1 MKKKFLLG
9 LFLSLSVL
17 FAKAA
22 DTTEKHQPVIKTA
35 AEVMQNRISYVLDT
49 PTPLQAPKAL
59 RADGV
64 TKQRLDSLI
73 SRDDIGIFSKD
84 LFEYDSRGNHIKHE
98 MYEPIATNSYGI
110 IFSRELK
117 YDANNYEIERIDK
130 NLDSKTGV
138 CLLGTKRNWV
148 VNSEGYVIQENK
160 AVFNDVTLGWNNYSE
175 NHYVYDQDGRAIELI
190 AKAWNSASNQYVN
203 DSKIEQ
209 TFDANQQLASKA
221 FYLWIGNEWVGQTP
235 KYVYNY
241 AYDIDRSDLQT
252 SQEELIWN
260 TSTKKWEDHARQR
273 FVYNKN
279 GLVVDYFAEF
289 FTAGAWNATQWS
301 KSVYDDDTYLLSQT
315 VYVDNGSGGYKVGVK
330 DAFEFTGIDEKTGAH
345 KYVGTRVQI
354 LEPED
359 GSLVKT
365 FDYEFHF
372 IGLLMVLMKEI
383 YVIDGTNQG
392 LEYTYDEKGNPT
404 SMTTMAY
411 NFTSKQWTYESKIEQ
426 KLYNYDAN
434 KFTESISYSWN
445 KTLEKWVPQSKTEQ
459 KYCDTGYSIYKQ
471 TGGYNASGEWIVS
484 SGEQRIVDNNT
495 PLSEVIMPH
504 PMKEGSEWAFGY
516 KLIRYEQLAWDEEGP
531 YPTQWMD
538 AFYTE
543 VEIMAIDKV
552 SQDNSVYAYNNTLY
566 VNTPNAET
574 VNIYTVDGI
583 LVKKAQK
590 VEGAATIDIST
601 IAKGLYVVK
610 GTTGWGIKIIK

>member
-1 MKKKFLLG
+1 MKKKLLLG

-17 FAKAA
+17 FAKAT
-22 DTTEKHQPVIKTA
+22 DTTEKNQPVIKTA
-35 AEVMQNRISYVLDT
+35 AEVMQNRIAYVLDT
-49 PTPLQAPKAL
+49 PTPLQAPNAL

-64 TKQRLDSLI
+64 MKQRLDSLI

-84 LFEYDSRGNHIKHE
+84 LFEFDSKGNHIKHE
-98 MYEPIATNSYGI
+98 MYEPIATNSYGLT
-110 IFSRELK
+110 FSRELK

-130 NLDSKTGV
+130 NFDSRTGV
-138 CLLGTKRNWV
+138 CLLGSKRNWV
-148 VNSEGYVIQENK
+148 VNSEGYITQENN
-160 AVFNDVTLGWNNYSE
+160 AIFNDVTLEWDNYSE
-175 NHYVYDQDGRAIELI
+175 YHYTYDQKGQLTELI
-190 AKAWNSASNQYVN
+190 AKGWKDNQYIN

-209 TFDANQQLASKA
+209 TFDENQQLASKA
-221 FYLWIGNEWVGQTP
+221 LYLWKNNEWVGQTP
-235 KYVYNY
+235 KYVHNY
-241 AYDIDRSDLQT
+241 AYHIGRSDLQT
-252 SQEELIWN
+252 QQEELIWN

-279 GLVVDYFAEF
+279 GLVVKYFAEY
-289 FTAGAWNATQWS
+289 FTSGSWKASQKS
-301 KSVYDDDTYLLSQT
+301 ESVYDDDTYLLSQT
-315 VYVDNGSGGYKVGVK
+315 VYVLNNSGGYKVGVK
-330 DAFEFTGIDEKTGAH
+330 DEFEFTGIDEKTGAH
-345 KYVGTRVQI
+345 KFVGTRVQL
-354 LEPED
+354 LEED

-372 IGLLMVLMKEI
+372 IGLLMTVMKEI
-383 YVIDGTNQG
+383 YVIDGTSQG

-404 SMTTMAY
+404 SMATLGY
-411 NFTSKQWTYESKIEQ
+411 NATSKQWTYETKIEQ

-445 KTLEKWVPQSKTEQ
+445 KTLGKWVPQSKSEQ
-459 KYCDTGYSIYKQ
+459 EYCDTGHLIYRQ
-471 TGGYNASGEWIVS
+471 SGGYNASGEWIVS
-484 SGEQRIVDNNT
+484 SGEQRIVDYNT

-516 KLIRYEQLAWDEEGP
+516 KLIKFEQLAWDEDGP
-531 YPTQWMD
+531 YATQWMD

-543 VEIMAIDKV
+543 VELAAIDKV
-552 SQDNSVYAYNNTLY
+552 AQNNSVYAYNNTLY

-590 VEGAATIDIST
+590 EEGAATIDISNL
-601 IAKGLYVVK
+601 AKGLYVVK